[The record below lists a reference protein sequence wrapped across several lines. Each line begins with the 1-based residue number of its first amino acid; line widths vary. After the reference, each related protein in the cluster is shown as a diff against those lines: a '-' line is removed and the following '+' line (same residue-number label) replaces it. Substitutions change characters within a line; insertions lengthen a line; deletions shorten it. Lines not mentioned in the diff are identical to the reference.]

1 MLITD
6 KFVFR
11 FGYEDAIALLRSAYG
26 KDWQKEVAGKR
37 AFYFKKNT
45 FLAIYPS
52 ELKMKD
58 YQKYFESFMLGF
70 VFLNGVDSN
79 RYNSAQTSST
89 MVGLVKKTCLAV
101 SEAME
106 LPLKLFFEGID
117 ETELGNRFI
126 NRVDRINGIAETHGI
141 NGTNI
146 YLSEIDWVLHDY
158 WVKIG
163 MDTINEFIQ
172 NGFFN
177 IEKFDP
183 TLIGE
188 ELIEGQNDFIIK
200 PTDLFINSL
209 DQFKIEKF

>member
-1 MLITD
+1 MIITN

-11 FGYEDAIALLRSAYG
+11 FRYEDATALLRSAYG
-26 KDWQKEVAGKR
+26 KDWQKEVSEKR
-37 AFYFKKNT
+37 HFYFIKNT
-45 FLAIYPS
+45 FLSIYPDG
-52 ELKMKD
+52 LKPKES
-58 YQKYFESFMLGF
+58 QKYVESFMLGF
-70 VFLNGVDSN
+70 VFLNGVDPN

-89 MVGLVKKTCLAV
+89 MVGLVKKTCLAG

-126 NRVDRINGIAETHGI
+126 NRVDRINGITETHGI

-146 YLSEIDWVLHDY
+146 YLSEIDWTLHDH

-172 NGFFN
+172 NGYFYV
-177 IEKFDP
+177 EKFDS

-209 DQFKIEKF
+209 DQFKIEEF